1 MNIDHIN
8 RRHFTK
14 TDMYY
19 RVSYGVSSKL
29 ISYKQGIFEIEVVI
43 GSKWKKE
50 YNATA
55 YEMASCWRNKNQ
67 ELSKSVGCKVY
78 IIDARAYPFKKQ
90 LMGMGVQPLYD
101 AKKGII
107 FRKKI
112 LN

>member
-29 ISYKQGIFEIEVVI
+29 ISYSRGIFELEVVI
-43 GSKWKKE
+43 GAKWDKE

-55 YEMASCWRNKNQ
+55 YELASCWRNKNE

-78 IIDARAYPFKKQ
+78 IIDARTHPFKKQ
-90 LMGMGVQPLYD
+90 LLGMGVQPLYD